1 MNVYDICR
9 LHCVSVVYNYTELKY
24 INLITVHY
32 FKRELMST
40 TLRFALSLHNRDK
53 IAYMSAKFSE
63 TVDMVAWVSSLFA
76 QGYEVTQVQVK
87 SNKLYIIS
95 GQNTLQPNRLVTN
108 LFNLDKTIY
117 GPAYILPVD
126 PHNTEEQD
134 KCVNMRRILNAHWKV
149 YQHSVKRLKKQSR
162 QINVVLKKGVKKV
175 RRPYDFFAS
184 EFHKS
189 VQSRKDM
196 DTMNFSQITAEAR
209 KAWTEMSEEAKQS
222 YVSMSVADEKRY
234 KEQLDAFKQQFPMPA
249 SKPRKAHAIYM
260 STMRA
265 QGKEVKPW
273 RQVNATEKQKF
284 INESA
289 SELEKM
295 VCLNTKFLKWC
306 DKYDLEPTVIV
317 KYWKKHGFKQATVLK
332 D

>member
-1 MNVYDICR
+1 
-9 LHCVSVVYNYTELKY
+9 
-24 INLITVHY
+24 
-32 FKRELMST
+32 MST

-53 IAYMSAKFSE
+53 IAYMSAKFNE

-76 QGYEVTQVQVK
+76 QGYDITRVEVD

-95 GQNTLQPNRLVTN
+95 GQNTLQPNRFVTKVFD
-108 LFNLDKTIY
+108 LEKTIY
-117 GPAYILPVD
+117 GPAYILPID

-134 KCVNMRRILNAHWKV
+134 NSVNMRRVLNAHLKI

-162 QINVVLKKGVKKV
+162 QINLTLKKGVKKV

-189 VQSRKDM
+189 VQNRQ
-196 DTMNFSQITAEAR
+196 DTETKTFSQITAEAR

-222 YVSMSVADEKRY
+222 YVSMSIADGKRY
-234 KEQLDAFKQQFPMPA
+234 KEELDAFKQQFPMPA

-260 STMRA
+260 SMMRA

-273 RQVNATEKQKF
+273 RQVNATEKQNY

-295 VCLNTKFLKWC
+295 MCLNTKFLKWC
-306 DKYDLEPTVIV
+306 DKYNFDPIVIC
-317 KYWKKHGFKQATVLK
+317 KYWKKHGVKQATVLK